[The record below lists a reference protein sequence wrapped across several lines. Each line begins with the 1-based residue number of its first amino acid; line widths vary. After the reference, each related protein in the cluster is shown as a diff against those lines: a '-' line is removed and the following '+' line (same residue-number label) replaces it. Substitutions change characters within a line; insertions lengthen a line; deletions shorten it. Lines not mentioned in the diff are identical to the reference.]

1 MTIRAAA
8 EDCLAGLAKDPALHE
23 GASRDGGRAVGRTR
37 DLHGALWWYDRLAA
51 RLRPEQIDAFARG
64 GGGSARLVSS
74 RCRVEVRRKLK
85 LRRTR

>member
-51 RLRPEQIDAFARG
+51 RLRPEQIDALHVEGAARHG
-64 GGGSARLVSS
+64 WCRPAAGS
-74 RCRVEVRRKLK
+74 EVRRKLK